1 MSKFKTRSLRGT
13 FLGGAAFGALSLA
26 AGVAHAQQQDTP
38 VPVTSITQEDLE
50 EQNTTSVEELANQVA
65 PAGQSSG
72 ERVVVTGSRIARDQ
86 FSSSSPIQVIT
97 SESAVLEGLVDTA
110 ELLQGS
116 TTAAG
121 SVQFNNQFGG
131 FVIEG
136 GPGIN
141 SVSLRG
147 LGAQRSLVLING
159 RRPGP
164 AGSRGEVGSFDLN
177 VIPDSIINR
186 IEILKDGAS
195 SVYGSD
201 AVAGVANIITRSSV
215 DRPELTVQYNL
226 PEESGGASLQVNA
239 AAGYNWGTGN
249 FMVAAEY
256 EDREPLK
263 AGDRS
268 YLACPQD
275 IIFDPDTGERIDR
288 LDRSV
293 TSNTALAN
301 CDQVYY
307 NTVLAGIGR
316 LVPSPDG
323 VTIGPIPGYR
333 PRANGTYAG
342 GGQAFYE
349 DVLASERYGEQYV
362 ISDTQRASL
371 YGKLDMTLFGSVDWN
386 TEALYTKRETAVR
399 RFRQF
404 FPVIAPD
411 FAYDV
416 SGPFPSPFTTELVQ
430 PVTIWPS
437 NDDVEVD
444 YYYVT
449 TGLAGDFGVTDGFLS
464 TWTWEAN
471 ASYSMSDSSYTG
483 NEIGYENAGDWRF
496 PSADGLYHAPQY
508 NPFDPAFLSGNYSQD
523 VYDLLT
529 TMETGTTTYE
539 QTVFDAIV
547 SGDLFELPAGP
558 LGFALGV
565 EHRQFEIDDQPSQ
578 NSQDGV
584 LWGTST
590 AQITAGDDKVTEAF
604 TEVNI
609 PILSGVTGF
618 EELTLSGSARYF
630 DYDTSGDDSV
640 WKAGINWQ
648 VVPSLRFRA
657 TKGTS
662 YRAPA
667 LYELF
672 LGNQTAFLSQLSIDP
687 CIDWG
692 NSSNENIRANCAA
705 DGIPANYT
713 GGGGSSAT
721 VVSGGGAGVLTSET
735 SDASTFG
742 VIFTPT
748 ELALSVAIDY
758 FDIVIND
765 QVGQLSAGGI
775 LGGCYGAPNFPNN
788 FCTLFDRNGTPSQ
801 PLAIT
806 EVRDSYLN
814 INEQSTRGVDFS
826 IRYEHEFDFG
836 DLTVDVN
843 ATKTLEDAVNLFD
856 PNLASGFDTNR
867 FNGTIGDPE
876 WVGDAQFALRRG
888 DFTYSWFVDYVSGT
902 DNSPFANE
910 FFTYFGR
917 DARRLITTDDY
928 LAHDVS
934 IRWLG
939 DDYSITGGVSNI
951 FNATPPIVSD
961 GSGVNR
967 LGNVALQG
975 SQYDL
980 RGRTFFLRLGAKF

>member
-1 MSKFKTRSLRGT
+1 MSKFTTRLLRGS
-13 FLGGAAFGALSLA
+13 FLGGAAFGALTMA
-26 AGVAHAQQQDTP
+26 AGAAHAQERQDTP
-38 VPVTSITQEDLE
+38 VPVTAVTQEDLE
-50 EQNTTSVEELANQVA
+50 NSTVEELAAAVQQ
-65 PAGQSSG
+65 GSSGG

-97 SESAVLEGLVDTA
+97 SEASILEGLVDTA

-147 LGAQRSLVLING
+147 LGAQRSLVLVNG

-177 VIPDSIINR
+177 VIPDSIIDR
-186 IEILKDGAS
+186 VEILKDGAS
-195 SVYGSD
+195 SIYGSD

-215 DRPELTVQYNL
+215 DRPELTVQYNMT
-226 PEESGGASLQVNA
+226 EEGGGESLQVNGA
-239 AAGYNWGTGN
+239 WGHSWGTGDL
-249 FMVAAEY
+249 MLAVEY
-256 EDREPLK
+256 EDREPLQVK
-263 AGDRS
+263 DRS
-268 YLACPQD
+268 YLSCPQD
-275 IIFDPDTGERIDR
+275 FIYDPDTGERIDR
-288 LDRSV
+288 LDRSA
-293 TSNTALAN
+293 TAGTALEN
-301 CDQVYY
+301 CDQIYF

-342 GGQAFYE
+342 GQQAFYE
-349 DVLASERYGEQYV
+349 DILATERYGDSYV

-371 YGKLDMTLFGSVDWN
+371 YGKLDMTLGGSIDWR
-386 TEALYTKRETAVR
+386 TEALYTQRETAVR

-411 FAYDV
+411 FLYDV

-437 NDDVEVD
+437 NDDVTVD
-444 YYYVT
+444 YTYVT
-449 TGLAGDFGVTDGFLS
+449 TGLAGDFGAADGLLS
-464 TWTWEAN
+464 SWTWEAN
-471 ASYSMSDSSYTG
+471 ASWSQSDSSYTG

-508 NPFDPAFLSGNYSQD
+508 NPFDPAFLAGDYSQD
-523 VYDLLT
+523 VYDLIT
-529 TMETGTTTYE
+529 TMETGSTTYE

-547 SGDLFELPAGP
+547 TGDLFELPAGP
-558 LGFALGV
+558 FGFALGV
-565 EHRQFEIDDQPSQ
+565 EHRQFEIDDTPSQ

-590 AQITAGDDKVTEAF
+590 AQITAGEDKVTEAF

-630 DYDTSGDDSV
+630 DYDSYGSDSV
-640 WKAGINWQ
+640 WKAGLNWQ
-648 VVPSLRFRA
+648 VVPSLRVRA

-721 VVSGGGAGVLTSET
+721 IVSGGGFGVLEAET

-765 QVGQLSAGGI
+765 QVGQLSAAGI

-788 FCTLFDRNGTPSQ
+788 FCTLFDRDGVPSQ

-814 INEQSTRGVDFS
+814 INEQSTRGVDIS
-826 IRYEHEFDFG
+826 VRYEHEFDFG
-836 DLTVDVN
+836 DLAVDLN
-843 ATKTLEDAVNLFD
+843 ATRTLEDAINLFD
-856 PNLASGFDTNR
+856 ASLESGFDTNR

-876 WVGDAQFALRRG
+876 WVADAQVALRRG
-888 DFTYSWFVDYVSGT
+888 DFTYSWFVDYVSAT

-910 FFTYFGR
+910 LFTYFGR
-917 DARRLITTDDY
+917 DARRIITTDDY
-928 LAHDVS
+928 FAHDLSV
-934 IRWLG
+934 RWLG
-939 DDYSITGGVSNI
+939 DDYSITAGVANV
-951 FNATPPIVSD
+951 FNAVPPVVSD

-975 SQYDL
+975 TQYDL
-980 RGRTFFLRLGAKF
+980 RGRTFFVRLGARF